1 MPHGHPRFRRLF
13 MHADGSMNGW
23 FGDPDHYDRFATR
36 MERALRTRIAADV
49 AGLGLPEGAHVL
61 DVGTGPGR
69 LPVEIA
75 RRSPQVWVTGL
86 DVSPRMIEAAKAAIE
101 PGQQVT
107 AQVGDVARLPYR
119 DGSVDLIV
127 STLSQHHWPDRTAA
141 IGELA
146 RVLAPGG
153 RIWIYDLRRALR
165 TARVAATV
173 AFPGADVRIGPVR
186 AGAARAGARPA
197 HRAAG
202 RRDRATGGRVGGP
215 A

>member
-1 MPHGHPRFRRLF
+1 MPHGHRFRHLF
-13 MHADGSMNGW
+13 MHGDGSMTGW
-23 FGDPDHYDRFATR
+23 FGDPEHYDRFATR
-36 MERALRTRIAADV
+36 FERPLRTRIAVDV
-49 AGLGLPEGAHVL
+49 AALRLPAGAHVL

-107 AQVGDVARLPYR
+107 AEVGDVARLPYR
-119 DGSVDLIV
+119 DGSVDLVV
-127 STLSQHHWPDRTAA
+127 STLSQHHWPDRAA
-141 IGELA
+141 ALAELA

-165 TARVAATV
+165 TAQVAAAV
-173 AFPGADVRIGPVR
+173 AFPGSDVRVEPVR
-186 AGAARAGARPA
+186 SGVLGRLLGRLTVQPAGVP
-197 HRAAG
+197 
-202 RRDRATGGRVGGP
+202 V
-215 A
+215 